1 MNQLQRYVSIIPVI
15 AKGDCYTLDEIRS
28 IKSALHESKGRL
40 GLQWFECEEA
50 LRAKCP
56 SKMDSLLKGKFGPA
70 PPFVMVSSVKKLR
83 VSPNRVILGR

>member
-40 GLQWFECEEA
+40 GLQWFECE
-50 LRAKCP
+50 
-56 SKMDSLLKGKFGPA
+56 
-70 PPFVMVSSVKKLR
+70 
-83 VSPNRVILGR
+83 